1 MTTPTPRRVWLLA
14 APPFGVDL
22 YRGVRPRLAATRP
35 DLAVE
40 VVSVVEAAGGGGWA
54 QSAAHLAD
62 RCVGGDVVAAHGLAV
77 PVGIAL
83 DAALAAKGASLG
95 ALVLVNGPLAQLD
108 GLAQAL
114 VRLARVPGAARSA
127 FLPRPWL
134 GWLRSSAGLRRA
146 VNNPYAMDRDTIAAL
161 CGPLVA
167 DAPRRAALV
176 TWLTSLGEPWPD
188 AAGVTA
194 PLTLLWGDNDVLHPL
209 GQVDSIS
216 GIRGKGQ
223 IRLAPGGRFAWPE
236 EMPWHFADVVA
247 SLAPPVAS
255 LAPPVASPQPSPG
268 GTTTAVSRM
277 AVPGGA
283 EPVDASLNSK
293 VGP

>member
-1 MTTPTPRRVWLLA
+1 MTGSSPRRVWLLA
-14 APPFGVDL
+14 GPPFDVEL

-40 VVSVVEAAGGGGWA
+40 VVSVVEAARGGGWA
-54 QSAAHLAD
+54 DSAAHLAE
-62 RCVGGDVVAAHGLAV
+62 RVSEGDVVAAHGLAV

-83 DAALAAKGASLG
+83 DAALSACGSTLG
-95 ALVLVNGPLAQLD
+95 ALVLVNGPLVQLD
-108 GLAQAL
+108 GLAAAL
-114 VRLARVPGAARSA
+114 VRLARVPGAAHSA

-146 VNNPYAMDRDTIAAL
+146 VNNPYAMDRDTVAAL

-167 DAPRRAALV
+167 DAARRASLV
-176 TWLTSLGEPWPD
+176 AWLVSLAEAWPS

-209 GQVDSIS
+209 GEVDSIS
-216 GIRGKGQ
+216 GIRGNGQ
-223 IRLAPGGRFAWPE
+223 VHLAPGGRFAWPE
-236 EMPWHFADVVA
+236 EMPWRFADVVA
-247 SLAPPVAS
+247 ALAPPPTPAPSS
-255 LAPPVASPQPSPG
+255 LG
-268 GTTTAVSRM
+268 GTTTGVSRM
-277 AVPGGA
+277 ADPEGSPPSAG
-283 EPVDASLNSK
+283 SLNSK